1 MTTENSTEKTLAIRE
16 IAKLASEAEL
26 AIDFDFEKIGVSKED
41 MYSGMAKSV
50 FDQLDGLPEQQRAGV
65 AMASM
70 TKLLVENFCLGATL
84 KMHLTKNDTNDT
96 ATTV

>member
-1 MTTENSTEKTLAIRE
+1 MTTEDSTEKTLAIRE

-26 AIDFDFEKIGVSKED
+26 AIDFDFEKIGINKED

-84 KMHLTKNDTNDT
+84 KMHLSKNDTNDT
-96 ATTV
+96 SATI